1 MTGKPFLQYLNQNYI
16 YNFIVLRLSGMKM
29 ISLNTKYRLGIMSVI
44 ALLVAQSC
52 KDHKQQTETKKVTQT
67 VVIKKKYL
75 TDQSLFPRN
84 AAAFCRPTGIKRSDS
99 ALFMNGG
106 GKDFRETISYPEPKT
121 IAIPAGMKYIPGG
134 EFSMG
139 GVDPVGMDG
148 GGHEQMNDARPVHR
162 VKLNPYYMDA
172 TVVTNKQFAAFVKAT
187 GYVTVAEQKP
197 TRAEFPNAPEE
208 NLVAGSLVFTAPKE
222 KVPLNDYLQW
232 WAYVKGADWRHPQG
246 PNSNIIGKDN
256 YPVIQVCWDDA
267 AAYAKWAGKR
277 LPTEAEWEFAARG
290 GLSGKLYAW
299 GNVLKPNGKWM
310 ANIFEGSF
318 PNKDAGTDGF
328 VGIAP
333 VKSFP
338 ANGYGLYDMAGNVW
352 QWCNDWY
359 RTDYYYTLANNP
371 VSVNPQG
378 PASPYDAEEPDAKKR
393 VQRGGSFLCTDEYC
407 TRYMVGTR
415 GKGDSRSASNHIGF
429 RCVMD
434 AKPIADTKVAAN

>member
-1 MTGKPFLQYLNQNYI
+1 M
-16 YNFIVLRLSGMKM
+16 V
-29 ISLNTKYRLGIMSVI
+29 SLNMKNTLGIFLI
-44 ALLVAQSC
+44 TALLFSQSC
-52 KDHKQQTETKKVTQT
+52 KDHKRETVKKVSQT
-67 VVIKKKYL
+67 VVIKKTYL

-106 GKDFRETISYPEPKT
+106 GKDFRETISNTAPKT
-121 IAIPAGMKYIPGG
+121 LAIPAGMRFIPGG

-162 VKLNPYYMDA
+162 VKLAPFYMDA
-172 TVVTNKQFAAFVKAT
+172 TVVTNKQFAAFVRAT
-187 GYVTVAEQKP
+187 GYVTVAEIKP
-197 TRAEFPNAPEE
+197 THEEFPTAPEE
-208 NLVAGSLVFTAPKE
+208 NLVAGSLVFSPPKQ
-222 KVPLNDYLQW
+222 KVPLNNFYMW
-232 WAYVKGADWRHPQG
+232 WAYIKGANWKHPQG
-246 PNSNIIGKDN
+246 PSSNIIGKDD
-256 YPVIQVCWDDA
+256 YPVTQVCWEDA

-290 GLSGKLYAW
+290 GLSGNLYSW
-299 GNVLKPNGKWM
+299 GNVLKPKGKWM

-318 PNKDAGTDGF
+318 PDKDAGTDGY

-333 VKSFP
+333 VKKFP

-359 RTDYYYTLANNP
+359 RNDYYNTIANNP
-371 VSVNPQG
+371 VTINPQG
-378 PASPYDAEEPDAKKR
+378 PTSPYDPDEPDAKKR
-393 VQRGGSFLCTDEYC
+393 VQRGGSFLCTDQYC

-415 GKGDSRSASNHIGF
+415 GKGDARSGSNHIGF

-434 AKPIADTKVAAN
+434 VKPVSSAKMVAN